1 VWRGVA
7 GRRFDA
13 AQGRSAATRCALH
26 RRTRGA
32 GRASYQTN
40 CASCHLPDLAGR
52 NEAPQLAGANF
63 INAWR
68 TRTTRDLFEYIQSA
82 MPPSGENLGAEQY
95 LAITAFILQANGA
108 QAGTQPFTPTTTVPI
123 GSVATGATT
132 TGRDAAARRHGDNS
146 HAGRPRWLARRA
158 AGGRGRLRRRDG
170 AARPSTCSASPS
182 PAR

>member
-1 VWRGVA
+1 MKLHFALIASLACGAALLA
-7 GRRFDA
+7 G
-13 AQGRSAATRCALH
+13 QQPSAALFTAEQAA
-26 RRTRGA
+26 A

-68 TRTTRDLFEYIQSA
+68 ARTTRDLFEYISSA
-82 MPPSGENLGAEQY
+82 MPPSGENLGVEPY

-108 QAGTQPFTPTTTVPI
+108 QAGTQAFTATTAAPI

-132 TGRDAAARRHGDNS
+132 T
-146 HAGRPRWLARRA
+146 A
-158 AGGRGRLRRRDG
+158 AGG
-170 AARPSTCSASPS
+170 
-182 PAR
+182 